1 MTSLDG
7 SPYDFSLMNGRRTVR
22 GRRRKV
28 PSSIH
33 QSVQRSPR
41 IASDQ
46 ISRPTTPALPEDLS
60 RSGAER
66 AALLSSAVWGEC
78 SANHAR
84 IEDTAVVKAASTS
97 IGTDETDDQRQIS
110 TGHVHRSSDVTSGDE
125 DDEDRNQCVT
135 GYRYTTGTSESNS
148 SVVSRVLL
156 SNVPQLL
163 PSGYVCREQPAIER
177 PIPVKTLILSPTG
190 SSVRFPR
197 LHERPASHAMAQSN
211 LRGSVSDGPPG
222 SLIPDP
228 NMSLLM
234 SKMHP
239 TGRPVTMFRLMG
251 SNGSNLVGSQHAHSV
266 LGPAAA
272 TMPSKPNFQPVAT
285 SEMVGYMSVN
295 QRPCVITHR
304 LSQSMMHAQ
313 PVPNTSFAAVGS
325 TMVAGQFKYLS
336 RPIQQLRPGADDRH
350 AQLTMTAASSGECS
364 VASQATNTAVTDM
377 KLVEHEAHEFA
388 YDSSGHQLHR
398 CRMCA
403 RVFTVFG
410 AFRSHV
416 LAAHH
421 RPKNQCAICGKH
433 FSRSWLLKGHMRTH
447 TGERPY
453 RCPYVGCERA
463 FADKSNL
470 RSHLLI
476 HTAEGKN
483 YVCPRCNRAF
493 AQKRYLHKHR
503 LEVCKY

>member
-7 SPYDFSLMNGRRTVR
+7 SPYAFSLLNGRRTVR
-22 GRRRKV
+22 GRRRKA

-33 QSVQRSPR
+33 QSVQRSPC

-46 ISRPTTPALPEDLS
+46 SIRPATPALPEDLS
-60 RSGAER
+60 RTGVGR
-66 AALLSSAVWGEC
+66 AALSESVAWGEC
-78 SANHAR
+78 SATDAHTEV
-84 IEDTAVVKAASTS
+84 IKAAPTS
-97 IGTDETDDQRQIS
+97 IGIDGDTDDQCQMS
-110 TGHVHRSSDVTSGDE
+110 TDHVHRSSDVTSGDE
-125 DDEDRNQCVT
+125 DDEDRGQCVT
-135 GYRYTTGTSESNS
+135 GSQYTTAMSESNS
-148 SVVSRVLL
+148 GVVSRVHL
-156 SNVPQLL
+156 STLPQLL
-163 PSGYVCREQPAIER
+163 PSGYVYREQPAIER

-190 SSVRFPR
+190 TSVLYPR
-197 LHERPASHAMAQSN
+197 LHERPLSHAMALSN
-211 LRGSVSDGPPG
+211 LYGSVPDGPPG
-222 SLIPDP
+222 SVIPDP
-228 NMSLLM
+228 SMSLFV

-251 SNGSNLVGSQHAHSV
+251 SDGSNLVGSHHAHAV

-272 TMPSKPNFQPVAT
+272 TMQSKPHFQHVGSSKMA
-285 SEMVGYMSVN
+285 GYMSVN

-304 LSQSMMHAQ
+304 LSQSTMPAQ
-313 PVPNTSFAAVGS
+313 PVPDTSSAAVGS
-325 TMVAGQFKYLS
+325 TMVPGQFKYFS
-336 RPIQQLRPGADDRH
+336 RPIQQSRSGADDRH
-350 AQLTMTAASSGECS
+350 AQLTMTAASSGDCS
-364 VASQATNTAVTDM
+364 AASQATNTAVTDV

-483 YVCPRCNRAF
+483 YICPRCNRAF